1 METKILIVDQDKSV
15 LTKLEK
21 HLSGENG
28 YNIDVETNPFRAL
41 EMVKNSNY
49 SIILSD
55 YELGT
60 INGIDFIKLVL
71 DYRPATRVVI
81 MTKEHKLCKMI
92 EAIASGACDYIPRP
106 IENISKVKTI
116 VDNAVEIIEQWKN
129 IKEECSCY

>member
-15 LTKLEK
+15 LTILKK
-21 HLSGENG
+21 HLTGENG
-28 YNIDVETNPFRAL
+28 YNIDVETDPFKAL
-41 EMVKNSNY
+41 EMVRNYCY

-71 DYRPATRVVI
+71 YYKQTTRIVM
-81 MTKEHKLCKMI
+81 MTKEHKLSKMI
-92 EAIASGACDYIPRP
+92 ESIASGACDYIPGP

-116 VDNAVEIIEQWKN
+116 VDNAVEIVKKWKN

>member
-15 LTKLEK
+15 LTILEK
-21 HLSGENG
+21 HLAVENG
-28 YNIDVETNPFRAL
+28 YNIDVETDPFKAL
-41 EMVKNSNY
+41 EMAKINNY

-71 DYRPATRVVI
+71 DYRPTTRVVM
-81 MTKEHKLCKMI
+81 MTKEHKLSKMI

-106 IENISKVKTI
+106 IENISKVKSI
-116 VDNAVEIIEQWKN
+116 VDNAVKIVEKWKN